1 MRSVIRGAKGSSALK
16 LDNEVPH
23 TSEEVDDRVLADV
36 VTALY
41 RRVNISHDYD
51 IPYIAGYSDDAKTVY
66 IDRHLPRTL
75 SWRGRNFR
83 LARFLVTHEV
93 VEKAL
98 LDELRLHYLHAH
110 QIALRAERDA
120 VRGAGQAWRA
130 YQRLMKAH
138 EKPID
143 QEKLTRVPADL
154 DLTPYEDLDDFRTLE
169 RLVRAAH

>member
-1 MRSVIRGAKGSSALK
+1 MQSVIRGAKGSSALK

-75 SWRGRNFR
+75 

-120 VRGAGQAWRA
+120 VRGAGLAWRA